1 MNKKGFTLVELL
13 AVIAIMALI
22 AGISVP
28 NIINMLDKGKQEDFI
43 KDAKSIV
50 AKAKYRYNM
59 EKYKDMFG
67 SDNCPSTEST
77 CSCIKLKNLNFSTET
92 DAYGYTYDKENSY
105 VAVCDNTYNNTHYNT
120 YKIYLQSGDTS
131 NGGKC
136 LSTNSLSTNST
147 CGVADV
153 DKLSYEY
160 VIDR

>member
-59 EKYKDMFG
+59 EQYKVKFYSCSVTVD
-67 SDNCPSTEST
+67 SETQT
-77 CSCIKLKNLNFSTET
+77 CSCIKAKDLNFSTET

-105 VAVCDNTYNNTHYNT
+105 VAVCNNT

-147 CGVADV
+147 CGVVDV
-153 DKLSYEY
+153 DELRYGY

>member
-59 EKYKDMFG
+59 EKYKDMFD

-77 CSCIKLKNLNFSTET
+77 CSCIKAKDLNFSTET

-105 VAVCDNTYNNTHYNT
+105 VAVCDNTY
-120 YKIYLQSGDTS
+120 KIYLQSGDTS

-136 LSTNSLSTNST
+136 LSTNST
-147 CGVADV
+147 CGVVDV
-153 DKLSYEY
+153 DELRYEY
-160 VIDR
+160 VVDIPA